1 MGKVW
6 KVLGIITGIALLL
19 GLICIGVGFITGGE
33 LDRIKDMLETSYG
46 FDNLRSIVDEL
57 IHKILGLNPL
67 A

>member
-19 GLICIGVGFITGGE
+19 GLICIGVGFITGGD
-33 LDRIKDMLETSYG
+33 LSQIKVLPEAYG
-46 FDNLRSIVDEL
+46 FDKLRGIVEEL
-57 IHKILGLNPL
+57 IQKILGLNPL

>member
-19 GLICIGVGFITGGE
+19 GLICIGVGFITGGDLE
-33 LDRIKDMLETSYG
+33 RIKTLLETNYG
-46 FDNLRSIVDEL
+46 LGNLRSLVEEL

>member
-19 GLICIGVGFITGGE
+19 GLICIGVGFITNGDLGQ
-33 LDRIKDMLETSYG
+33 IKALPEAYG
-46 FDNLRSIVDEL
+46 FDKLRGIVEEL
-57 IHKILGLNPL
+57 IQKILGLNPL